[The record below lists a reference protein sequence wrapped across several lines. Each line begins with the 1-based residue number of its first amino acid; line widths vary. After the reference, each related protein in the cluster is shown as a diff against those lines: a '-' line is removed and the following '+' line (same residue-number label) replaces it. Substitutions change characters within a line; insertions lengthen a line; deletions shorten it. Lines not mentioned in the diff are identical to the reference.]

1 MADDVETFLKFVLE
15 RSEELSIHRERQEM
29 REDFLSDLLTHVD
42 LLGKTV
48 EFLHEIG
55 NVPFLDS
62 DDLKRWRDF
71 EQVYYDIETEF
82 IKVCNH
88 CHEEST
94 KRTLS
99 KLPLSIVDTGRPG
112 RPGYYI
118 PKEVLVELR
127 GLNFSWCKIL
137 KCFGVSRWT
146 VMRRVEE
153 YGLTTLQKFSII
165 SDERIDD
172 IIKGYISRHG
182 STTGEPFMSGYFRS
196 LGLHIQRSRIRAALN
211 RVDPHNTVLR
221 WGTLVSRRRYFVPW
235 PNSLWHIDGQHS
247 LIRWKFVIHGCCDG
261 KCF

>member
-1 MADDVETFLKFVLE
+1 M
-15 RSEELSIHRERQEM
+15 
-29 REDFLSDLLTHVD
+29 
-42 LLGKTV
+42 
-48 EFLHEIG
+48 
-55 NVPFLDS
+55 
-62 DDLKRWRDF
+62 KRWRDF
-71 EQVYYDIETEF
+71 EQVYSDIETEF

-118 PKEVLVELR
+118 PKEVLLELR
-127 GLNFSWCKIL
+127 GLNFSWCKIS
-137 KCFGVSRWT
+137 KMFGISRWN

-221 WGTLVSRRRYFVPW
+221 WGTLVSRRYFVPW
-235 PNSLWHIDGQHS
+235 PNSLWHIDGHHS

-261 KCF
+261 KSRKVMFLRCSTNNLAETVLYIFKDAIKDNGGLWPSRIRVDYGVENVSVCDEMVACPLG